1 LLVKRLKIKR
11 NEKVPLGLFKKSVDF
26 IKNFADKCHHG
37 KEEEILFPFLEK
49 RGIPKEGG
57 PIGVMLTE
65 HDIGRSFV
73 RKIVDGIN
81 KNNKKTIVENS
92 FGYIQL
98 LRDHIEK
105 ENNILFTM
113 ADSVL
118 TKNDS
123 KEILKKFDEVEKR
136 MGKGVHEKYKKLIDE
151 LEKELKN
158 MKI

>member
-1 LLVKRLKIKR
+1 MGRNFVK
-11 NEKVPLGLFKKSVDF
+11 G
-26 IKNFADKCHHG
+26 
-37 KEEEILFPFLEK
+37 
-49 RGIPKEGG
+49 
-57 PIGVMLTE
+57 
-65 HDIGRSFV
+65 
-73 RKIVDGIN
+73 IVDGIN

-92 FGYIQL
+92 LGYVQL

-113 ADSVL
+113 ADNIL

-123 KEILKKFDEVEKR
+123 KGILEKFEEVEKK

-158 MKI
+158 RPKI